1 MNRKKRIVML
11 IALLMSVLI
20 AVGSV
25 VYKNFDL
32 SQEVYASENMSS
44 YIYSTNVP
52 EEIEVLAEEL
62 DLPEDPDSI
71 CEIIIK
77 TYYDCNTVDKSKK
90 SIMTADF
97 LNPNEYIFIQT
108 YHDDCKRGK
117 LLRSSTYA
125 PGVGTM
131 TISETV
137 SATYSAK
144 VKIPA
149 SVISAEVGFSV
160 TGSVTVS
167 DAQTVT
173 IPEGEVC
180 TINAYAKL
188 DYYEYHVW
196 EDDVWFDDD
205 CGTVTASNPVGVI
218 FVVSNE

>member
-77 TYYDCNTVDKSKK
+77 TYS
-90 SIMTADF
+90 
-97 LNPNEYIFIQT
+97 LNSYSSYKFI
-108 YHDDCKRGK
+108 
-117 LLRSSTYA
+117 
-125 PGVGTM
+125 
-131 TISETV
+131 
-137 SATYSAK
+137 
-144 VKIPA
+144 
-149 SVISAEVGFSV
+149 
-160 TGSVTVS
+160 
-167 DAQTVT
+167 
-173 IPEGEVC
+173 
-180 TINAYAKL
+180 
-188 DYYEYHVW
+188 
-196 EDDVWFDDD
+196 
-205 CGTVTASNPVGVI
+205 
-218 FVVSNE
+218 